1 MNKLKE
7 VRFKASR
14 TRLRAPKGWWEHRG
28 LNEKDVY
35 LASFERSGNTW
46 LRFVFMEILTKG
58 DAGFLNVNQ
67 VLPELGTHVPMKPV
81 LPNGGRLI
89 KTHYQYRP
97 VYKRAIYLMRDLRDV
112 MLSNWA
118 RDKEMGFSQ
127 YFDQGRGMDGYIE
140 TFLKGKVTRFGSW
153 QEHVDSWVN
162 CPLAKN
168 GNLLVV
174 RYEDLRRD
182 TEIGLMEML
191 DFLGIQ
197 VTADQVHRAIEN
209 NSLRNMRQKEEK
221 AKTSG
226 ATMGKGTLLRKHR
239 LDREDARFVRTGSV
253 GGWRAKLSPAQI
265 EMVRKYAGEALKRA
279 GYPAG
284 LSESAEQERVT
295 SEVGSEL
302 GSEVRA

>member
-1 MNKLKE
+1 MNKFKE
-7 VRFKASR
+7 LRFKASR
-14 TRLRAPKGWWEHRG
+14 TKLRAPKGWWEHRG
-28 LNEKDVY
+28 LNTKDVY

-46 LRFVFMEILTKG
+46 LRFVLMEILTKG

-67 VLPELGTHVPMKPV
+67 ILPELGTHMDMKPA

-89 KTHYQYRP
+89 KTHYMYRP

-153 QEHVDSWVN
+153 QAHVASWLD

-174 RYEDLRRD
+174 RYEDLRKD
-182 TEIGLMEML
+182 TETGLLQML
-191 DFLGIQ
+191 DFLGIKE
-197 VTADQVHRAIEN
+197 DSDRIRRAIEN
-209 NSLRNMRQKEEK
+209 NSLRAMREKEEK

-226 ATMGKGTLLRKHR
+226 ATLGKGTLLRKHN
-239 LDREDARFVRTGSV
+239 LDKEDARFVRSGSV
-253 GGWRAKLSPAQI
+253 GGWTAKLSDSQI
-265 EMVRKYAGEALKRA
+265 EMVTRYAGEALVRV

-284 LSESAEQERVT
+284 LPDAAAQP
-295 SEVGSEL
+295 EL
-302 GSEVRA
+302 AAGVRA

>member
-7 VRFKASR
+7 IRFKASR
-14 TRLRAPKGWWEHRG
+14 TKLRAPKGWWEHRG
-28 LNEKDVY
+28 LNSKDVY

-46 LRFVFMEILTKG
+46 LRFVLMEILTKG

-67 VLPELGTHVPMKPV
+67 ILPELGTHMDMKPA

-89 KTHYQYRP
+89 KTHYMYRP

-127 YFDQGRGMDGYIE
+127 YFDQGRGMDGYVE

-153 QEHVDSWVN
+153 QDHVASWLD

-168 GNLLVV
+168 GNLLIV
-174 RYEDLRRD
+174 RYEDLRKD
-182 TEIGLMEML
+182 TEPGLLAML
-191 DFLGIQ
+191 DFLGIKGDPAR
-197 VTADQVHRAIEN
+197 VRAAIEN
-209 NSLRNMRQKEEK
+209 NSLRNMREKEEK
-221 AKTSG
+221 AKNSG
-226 ATMGKGTLLRKHR
+226 AVMGKGTLLRKHN
-239 LDREDARFVRTGSV
+239 LNREDARFVRSGSV
-253 GGWRAKLSPAQI
+253 GGWTEKLSDAQI
-265 EMVRKYAGEALKRA
+265 EMVTKYAGEALVRV

-284 LSESAEQERVT
+284 LPEPAQRE
-295 SEVGSEL
+295 EL
-302 GSEVRA
+302 AGGVRA